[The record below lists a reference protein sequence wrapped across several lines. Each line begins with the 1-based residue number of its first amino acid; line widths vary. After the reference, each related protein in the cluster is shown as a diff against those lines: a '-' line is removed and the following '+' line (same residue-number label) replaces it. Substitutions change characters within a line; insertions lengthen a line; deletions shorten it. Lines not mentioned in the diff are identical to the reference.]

1 MGRGVSYANY
11 RQRLEVKTFA
21 FVNGDK
27 ALPGL
32 VGDIIPQLGAA
43 VGGAVI
49 VSKQTDLSFLSF
61 SVPGVLPLQCSDLS
75 PFSPR
80 LPVVHTTMPK
90 AI

>member
-32 VGDIIPQLGAA
+32 VGDIIPQLG
-43 VGGAVI
+43 GAVI
-49 VSKQTDLSFLSF
+49 ILK
-61 SVPGVLPLQCSDLS
+61 
-75 PFSPR
+75 
-80 LPVVHTTMPK
+80 
-90 AI
+90 